1 MAMISQG
8 EKTVFDIKPIEGQG
22 ELSYLWS
29 IGQAKDN
36 GNYDG
41 TWDDIAYLMNFYF
54 RSDESEYRT
63 SSAYRKPYE
72 QAKKFYESGVFNK
85 FSEDEYLNKL
95 NASKREAE
103 REKVKL
109 RDERRAWSRQNYA
122 DARAEDM
129 LDKLSDSLVS
139 IGEIQFPNHHVDTF
153 TSDNDI
159 IVLLSDL
166 HIGATF
172 NNKFGRFDT
181 DIAIERMSELLSNVI
196 ELQKMHNSENCYVLS
211 LGDQISG
218 IIHKTIQVT
227 NRENV
232 VDQVKIATE
241 IICNFCYKLSQHFN
255 NVNFI
260 SVSGNH
266 SRLTPNKDNAMHDD
280 RLDDLISW
288 AVGLSLYN
296 VENFHV
302 IENDIDT
309 SIALF
314 NVRGKS
320 YVATH
325 GDYDGFNKGDVQKLI
340 SMIREFPEAWFTG
353 HLHTIAVDEVN
364 KVKMVRGGSLAG
376 SGDDFTVE
384 KRLSGNA
391 SQLVCVVDDNGL
403 KAYYPIY
410 FRN

>member
-1 MAMISQG
+1 M
-8 EKTVFDIKPIEGQG
+8 VNIKPLEGQS
-22 ELSYLWS
+22 ELSYLWQ
-29 IGQAKDN
+29 IGQAKD
-36 GNYDG
+36 GGAYDG
-41 TWDDIAYLMNFYF
+41 TWDDIAYLMNFYY
-54 RSDESEYRT
+54 RNDESEYRT

-95 NASKREAE
+95 NATKREAE

-109 RDERRAWSRQNYA
+109 RDERRAWSKQNYA
-122 DARAEDM
+122 DARAEDI

-139 IGEIQFPNHHVDTF
+139 IGNIQFPNHPVSGF
-153 TSDNDI
+153 TSDNDM

-172 NNKFGRFDT
+172 DNRFGRFDT
-181 DIAIERMSELLSNVI
+181 DIAIERMSELVESVI
-196 ELQKMHNSENCYVLS
+196 ELQKIHNSENCYVLS

-218 IIHKTIQVT
+218 IIHKTVQVT

-232 VDQVKIATE
+232 IEQVKIATE
-241 IICNFCYKLSQHFN
+241 LISSFCYRLSHHFN
-255 NVNFI
+255 NVNLI

-266 SRLTPNKDNAMHDD
+266 SRLAPNKDNAMHDD

-296 VENFHV
+296 VDNFHV
-302 IENDIDT
+302 IENDLDT

-325 GDYDGFNKGDVQKLI
+325 GDYDGFNKGDTQRLV
-340 SMIREFPEAWFTG
+340 SVIREFPEAWFTG

-364 KVKMVRGGSLAG
+364 EIKMIRGGSLAG
-376 SGDDFTVE
+376 SGDDYTIE
-384 KRLSGNA
+384 KRLTGKA
-391 SQLVCVVDDNGL
+391 SQLICIADDNGL

-410 FRN
+410 FES